1 MGKPIKIKPQKA
13 TNLTK
18 GQSISN
24 SVFNNFEKN
33 TFPLF
38 FNSYHPDKSFLA
50 VPTTWIRDLAIKA
63 NEPDFINKLDSGILE
78 IVEVKR
84 TILKKLGEKAK
95 ARHKLAIKSKK

>member
-1 MGKPIKIKPQKA
+1 MAKPIKIKPQKA
-13 TNLTK
+13 TDLTK

-24 SVFNNFEKN
+24 SVFSNFENN

-50 VPTTWIRDLAIKA
+50 VPTTWIRELAVKA
-63 NEPDFINKLDSGILE
+63 NETDLVHKLDSGVLE
-78 IVEVKR
+78 IIEVKR
-84 TILKKLGEKAK
+84 SILKDLGTKAK